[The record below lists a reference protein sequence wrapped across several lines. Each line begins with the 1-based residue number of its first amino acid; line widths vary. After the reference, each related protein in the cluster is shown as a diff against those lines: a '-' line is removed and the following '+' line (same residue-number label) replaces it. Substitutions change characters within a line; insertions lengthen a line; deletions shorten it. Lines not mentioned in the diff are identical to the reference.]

1 MFALQNELLM
11 DWYAYCADRHI
22 EFQPKPTGPGAF
34 PSAADRAELDKQL
47 AVDNNPAG
55 QGGIPAIAEPKET

>member
-1 MFALQNELLM
+1 MLF
-11 DWYAYCADRHI
+11 RS

-47 AVDNNPAG
+47 AADNNPAG